1 MEATVASFKSSGLT
15 QREFC
20 KQQQIKL
27 ATFSYWYRKI
37 HGNSQIP
44 VSGFTEVTTPVQSV
58 GLEVVF
64 PNGVTVR
71 GIRDLSLIRQ
81 LVTW

>member
-1 MEATVASFKSSGLT
+1 MEAAVASFKSSGLS

-20 KQQQIKL
+20 KQQQLKL

-37 HGNSQIP
+37 DGNPKTPI
-44 VSGFTEVTTPVQSV
+44 SGFTEVTATVESV

-71 GIRDLSLIRQ
+71 GIRDLSLVRQ
-81 LVTW
+81 LISW

>member
-1 MEATVASFKSSGLT
+1 MEAVVGSFQSSGLS

-37 HGNSQIP
+37 KSHSEVSI
-44 VSGFTEVTTPVQSV
+44 SGFTEVTAPVDSV

-71 GIRDLSLIRQ
+71 GIRDLSLIKE
-81 LVTW
+81 LINW

>member
-1 MEATVASFKSSGLT
+1 MEAMVVSFKSSGLT

-27 ATFSYWYRKI
+27 PTFSYWYRKI
-37 HGNSQIP
+37 NGNSKTPIP
-44 VSGFTEVTTPVQSV
+44 GFTEVTAPVQSV

-71 GIRDLSLIRQ
+71 GIDDLSLIRQ
-81 LVTW
+81 LISW